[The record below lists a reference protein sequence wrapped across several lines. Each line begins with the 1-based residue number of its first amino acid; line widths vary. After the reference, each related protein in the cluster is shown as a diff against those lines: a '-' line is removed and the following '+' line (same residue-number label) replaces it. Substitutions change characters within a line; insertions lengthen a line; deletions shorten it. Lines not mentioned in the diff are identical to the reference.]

1 MMVHTSTVVASLFT
15 FKYFSET
22 ICLIY
27 TFTFGKIRLSIGQT
41 KCYQRVNPIYVFLQ
55 YSIQ

>member
-27 TFTFGKIRLSIGQT
+27 TFTLSGKICLSIGQK
-41 KCYQRVNPIYVFLQ
+41 KCYHKVNPIYVFLQ
-55 YSIQ
+55 YSI